1 MIKKLLSLI
10 EVSNGVTLLFV
21 LISFG
26 AIIELLSFGSLIPII
41 YFLTN
46 QSENEISSFSEN
58 LLEDIIRSLS
68 LEINIQFL
76 IIVFI
81 LLIFLIKFIYIIFLA
96 IYQTNFSANLEIKLT
111 NFFLKY
117 YLAFKKS
124 NDKNVNTAILIRN
137 IQTEVQIFSKSAFR
151 PILALLLEL
160 FILVIAVVALLI
172 YNLNATLILLSIFSL
187 LLSQKLFLKKD
198 FPFSLEK
205 SIKNTFYLVLYDE
218 IQKIPEIFYLP
229 FQP

>member
-117 YLAFKKS
+117 YF
-124 NDKNVNTAILIRN
+124 
-137 IQTEVQIFSKSAFR
+137 
-151 PILALLLEL
+151 
-160 FILVIAVVALLI
+160 
-172 YNLNATLILLSIFSL
+172 
-187 LLSQKLFLKKD
+187 
-198 FPFSLEK
+198 
-205 SIKNTFYLVLYDE
+205 
-218 IQKIPEIFYLP
+218 
-229 FQP
+229 